1 MTESSRVRR
10 EFSLRSA
17 FPIGMVGRMT
27 PLRFLTGP
35 VGAARGDAAAFFAKV
50 LARRIGRPVD
60 VRATPGYSE
69 LLETILD
76 GDAEFAWLPPAV
88 YVRAE
93 GLAGVMPLVA
103 GIRANRAKFRGAF
116 FVRTESD
123 FDGLATLRGRR
134 VAWVDRNSCAG
145 YLFPRL
151 LLRQQGHDP
160 DHFFSEESHLGN
172 HGAVVDAVERGEA
185 DVGATF
191 VHQEGDEER
200 IVGSGW
206 GLSGESTRMRIVAA
220 TVPIPSDTLV
230 AVAATSIDLRSR
242 FSDAVSSM
250 HEDQDGRRALG
261 RLFGVARFEATLPSR
276 YDAVR
281 NAMRDA

>member
-1 MTESSRVRR
+1 
-10 EFSLRSA
+10 
-17 FPIGMVGRMT
+17 MVGPMT

-35 VGAARGDAAAFFAKV
+35 VGAARSDAAAFFARV

-88 YVRAE
+88 YIRAE
-93 GLAGVMPLVA
+93 DLAGVIALVA
-103 GIRANRAKFRGAF
+103 GIRSNRAKFRGAL
-116 FVRTESD
+116 FVRAESD
-123 FDGLATLRGRR
+123 IDGLTGLRGRR

-151 LLRQQGHDP
+151 LLEQQGHDP
-160 DHFFSEESHLGN
+160 DHFFSEESHMGT
-172 HGAVVDAVERGEA
+172 HGSVVDAVERGAA

-206 GLSGESTRMRIVAA
+206 GLSGETGRMRIVAT
-220 TVPIPSDTLV
+220 TVPIPSDALV
-230 AVAATSIDLRSR
+230 AVAATSVDLRSR
-242 FSDAVSSM
+242 FSEAVSTM
-250 HEDQDGRRALG
+250 HEDEAGRRAL
-261 RLFGVARFEATLPSR
+261 RNLFGVARFEATLASR

-281 NAMRDA
+281 DAMRDA

>member
-1 MTESSRVRR
+1 
-10 EFSLRSA
+10 
-17 FPIGMVGRMT
+17 MT

-35 VGAARGDAAAFFAKV
+35 VGAARGDASSLFAKV
-50 LARRIGRPVD
+50 LARHIGRPVD

-69 LLETILD
+69 LLEAILD

-93 GLAGVMPLVA
+93 DLAGVVPLLA
-103 GIRANRAKFRGAF
+103 GIRANRAKFRGAL
-116 FVRTESD
+116 FVPTASPLD
-123 FDGLATLRGRR
+123 SLASLRGRK

-151 LLRQQGHDP
+151 LLRQQGYDP
-160 DHFFSEESHLGN
+160 DHFFSAETHLGT
-172 HGAVVDAVERGEA
+172 HGSVVDAVERGEA

-206 GLSGESTRMRIVAA
+206 GLSGSATRMRIVA
-220 TVPIPSDTLV
+220 TTEPIPADALV
-230 AVAATSIDLRSR
+230 SVAAISAEARNRFIEAVASL
-242 FSDAVSSM
+242 
-250 HEDQDGRRALG
+250 HESEEGRRALRG
-261 RLFGVARFEATLPSR
+261 LFGVARFESTLAAR
-276 YDAVR
+276 YESV
-281 NAMRDA
+281 RDAMTDA

>member
-1 MTESSRVRR
+1 
-10 EFSLRSA
+10 
-17 FPIGMVGRMT
+17 MVTRMT

-35 VGAARGDAAAFFAKV
+35 VGVARGNAAAFFAKV

-93 GLAGVMPLVA
+93 DLAGVMPLLA
-103 GIRANRAKFRGAF
+103 GIRANRAKFRGALF
-116 FVRTESD
+116 AKSESELE
-123 FDGLATLRGRR
+123 GLASLRGRR

-160 DHFFSEESHLGN
+160 DHFFSGEAHLGT
-172 HGAVVDAVERGEA
+172 HGSVVDAVERGEA
-185 DVGATF
+185 DVGAT
-191 VHQEGDEER
+191 
-200 IVGSGW
+200 S
-206 GLSGESTRMRIVAA
+206 STRRETKSASWAA
-220 TVPIPSDTLV
+220 
-230 AVAATSIDLRSR
+230 A
-242 FSDAVSSM
+242 
-250 HEDQDGRRALG
+250 
-261 RLFGVARFEATLPSR
+261 GV
-276 YDAVR
+276 
-281 NAMRDA
+281 